1 MICSE
6 VYFSCCC
13 LAKTKRKMWPSSLSC
28 LGSWVHEH
36 HVQAAGMATTADLL
50 AKKEMIMGQEI
61 IKLVVG
67 N

>member
-1 MICSE
+1 M
-6 VYFSCCC
+6 
-13 LAKTKRKMWPSSLSC
+13 LLPGKDKKKMWPSSLSC
-28 LGSWVHEH
+28 LGSLVHEH

>member
-1 MICSE
+1 
-6 VYFSCCC
+6 
-13 LAKTKRKMWPSSLSC
+13 MWPSSLSC